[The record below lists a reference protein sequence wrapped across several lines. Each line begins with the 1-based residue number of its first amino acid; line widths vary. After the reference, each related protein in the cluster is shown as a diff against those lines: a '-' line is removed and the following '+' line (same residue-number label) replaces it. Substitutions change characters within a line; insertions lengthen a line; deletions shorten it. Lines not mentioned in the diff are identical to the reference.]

1 MIGGS
6 RYLSGLWPP
15 FAGAVQYLLEWGNYQ
30 GLSGEII
37 SGYRSLQEQAEL
49 YAIGRTPEEV
59 AAHVSK
65 QGRDGSVT
73 DAVPGQS
80 AHNYGLAVDFDNPD
94 IRHLAAVI
102 GFGTVSWDPA
112 HVEWPGWRR
121 IVMFVRL

>member
-15 FAGAVQYLLEWGNYQ
+15 FAGAVSYLLQWGDY
-30 GLSGEII
+30 LSLHGEIV
-37 SGYRSLQEQAEL
+37 SGFRSLQEQAQL

-59 AAHVSK
+59 AAQTPK

-73 DAVPGQS
+73 DALPGQS
-80 AHNYGLAVDFDNPD
+80 AHNYGLAVDFDNPA
-94 IRHLAAVI
+94 IRHLAAEI
-102 GFGTVSWDPA
+102 GFGTVSWDPN

-121 IVMFVRL
+121 IVRFVR